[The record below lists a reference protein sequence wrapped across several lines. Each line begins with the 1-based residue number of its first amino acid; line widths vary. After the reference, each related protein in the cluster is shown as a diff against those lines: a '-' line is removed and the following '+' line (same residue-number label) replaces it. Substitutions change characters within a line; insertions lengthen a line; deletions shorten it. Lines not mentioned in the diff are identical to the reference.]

1 MGIVQTIL
9 GIAAIITTL
18 LGMSKLR
25 GGFNYRWEYVLSPLL
40 VSLLGAGVWQ
50 LVQLFMDD
58 NSSDEDD
65 STFSHQLYIHE
76 QKVKVY
82 DYITPI
88 FDHFFYTVCLLD
100 LAEFLNRATSGAEK
114 HPDADRLC
122 FTLLGGCL
130 VSMFLRINRAA
141 HLKSIEMIDEEG
153 EESYLEWK
161 KNTKFPVIGI
171 LLNQIFNILGATTMV
186 CAGGA
191 CNSIYISSLT
201 LFFSSIG
208 ITLTDWLPYLN
219 GLGFIFVIV
228 ALLSLYSAKKSVVY
242 PPFIIG
248 CLCSLVILCD
258 IVGAFHSLPLL
269 VAANLGMI
277 GCSLYNLKANTAP
290 LRFKK
295 KKKHRKHQHQRASM
309 MMEVVNHGADAKL

>member
-9 GIAAIITTL
+9 GIAVIITTL
-18 LGMSKLR
+18 LAMSKLR
-25 GGFNYRWEYVLSPLL
+25 GGFNYRWEYVLSPLI
-40 VSLLGAGVWQ
+40 VSLLGCGVWQ

-58 NSSDEDD
+58 SSTEEEE
-65 STFSHQLYIHE
+65 STHSLHLHIHE

-82 DYITPI
+82 DQITPT
-88 FDHFFYTVCLLD
+88 FDHLFYVIALLD
-100 LAEFLNRATSGAEK
+100 LSEFLNRATSGAEK

-122 FTLLGGCL
+122 CTLLLGCL
-130 VSMFLRINRAA
+130 ISMFLRINRAA

-153 EESYLEWK
+153 EEGYLEWK

-219 GLGFIFVIV
+219 GLGFVFVIV

-248 CLCSLVILCD
+248 CLCSVIIFFDILGVFHNLACLVL
-258 IVGAFHSLPLL
+258 
-269 VAANLGMI
+269 ANLGFL
-277 GCSLYNLKANTAP
+277 GCSLYNLKANSAP
-290 LRFKK
+290 LKLRK
-295 KKKHRKHQHQRASM
+295 KKKHRKHHQRSAM
-309 MMEVVNHGADAKL
+309 MLEVTNHGADAKL